1 MGCSSPFMGRW
12 PERPE
17 GLFLICVKGPA
28 PPSPSATPP
37 HKWGGAAS
45 SRLKLLLPEHSFG
58 IVESPLRTPC
68 VSLPRPQKDAGNR
81 PRIRDQLNSG
91 PLRQPRADQGGRAA
105 PSAALGERVSARPPD
120 RHRRHAAR
128 QDRAA

>member
-1 MGCSSPFMGRW
+1 MSCSSPFMGRW

-28 PPSPSATPP
+28 LRRLRRQLPAPPSPSATPP
-37 HKWGGAAS
+37 HKWGGAS
-45 SRLKLLLPEHSFG
+45 TRRLKVLLPEHSFG
-58 IVESPLRTPC
+58 IVEPPPRTPC

-91 PLRQPRADQGGRAA
+91 PLRQPGADQG
-105 PSAALGERVSARPPD
+105 
-120 RHRRHAAR
+120 
-128 QDRAA
+128 